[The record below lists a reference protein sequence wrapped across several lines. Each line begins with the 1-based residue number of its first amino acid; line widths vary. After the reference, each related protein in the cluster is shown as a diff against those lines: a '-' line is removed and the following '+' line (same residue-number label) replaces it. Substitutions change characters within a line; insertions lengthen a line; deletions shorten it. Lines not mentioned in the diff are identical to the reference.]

1 MFINFDSIKGTGC
14 DDCGNPGSIMH
25 MSGKRSE
32 CSVNLCIACFRAL
45 VQAFG
50 QASSKLRL

>member
-25 MSGKRSE
+25 MSAKRSE